1 MELIPVLMP
10 SIYHFYYGSINEAL
24 NMSGNNRVMLRH
36 IELILNKCGINR
48 FKYRMCSSNSRSLSK
63 SKFELPRLAQCQS
76 VTPKCLPKPL
86 DHIKQLTFQLDL
98 NASGIQTLVSQG
110 SLESASLQ
118 SVLKDINTSLGF
130 SELPSV
136 VGMIQQRIHHLKFL
150 HQRVN
155 ELQVLSNTH
164 QQAIDML
171 QNSQIQII
179 ATRVK

>member
-1 MELIPVLMP
+1 MLKLQKLSIFKIP
-10 SIYHFYYGSINEAL
+10 S
-24 NMSGNNRVMLRH
+24 
-36 IELILNKCGINR
+36 
-48 FKYRMCSSNSRSLSK
+48 RMCSSNSRSLSK
-63 SKFELPRLAQCQS
+63 SKFELPKLAHCQS
-76 VTPKCLPKPL
+76 STPQNLPKPL
-86 DHIKQLTFQLDL
+86 DRIQQLTFQLDL
-98 NASGIQTLVSQG
+98 SNASGIQTFVSQV
-110 SLESASLQ
+110 SLESARLETFI
-118 SVLKDINTSLGF
+118 KDINTSLGF

-155 ELQVLSNTH
+155 DLQVLSNTH

>member
-1 MELIPVLMP
+1 MLKLQRLSIFKIP
-10 SIYHFYYGSINEAL
+10 S
-24 NMSGNNRVMLRH
+24 
-36 IELILNKCGINR
+36 
-48 FKYRMCSSNSRSLSK
+48 RMCSSNSRSFSK
-63 SKFELPRLAQCQS
+63 SKYELPKLAHCQS
-76 VTPKCLPKPL
+76 ATPQSIPKPL
-86 DHIKQLTFQLDL
+86 DHIQQLTFQLDL
-98 NASGIQTLVSQG
+98 SNASGIQTFVSQG
-110 SLESASLQ
+110 SLESARLGTFI
-118 SVLKDINTSLGF
+118 KDINTSLGF

>member
-1 MELIPVLMP
+1 MLKKRLSLNLALP
-10 SIYHFYYGSINEAL
+10 SRL
-24 NMSGNNRVMLRH
+24 CCGN
-36 IELILNKCGINR
+36 
-48 FKYRMCSSNSRSLSK
+48 YRSLSK
-63 SKFELPRLAQCQS
+63 SKQEIPKLANCQS

-86 DHIKQLTFQLDL
+86 DPIKQNKQPVFQSSLKVVV
-98 NASGIQTLVSQG
+98 AIQKTQSSDGFQ
-110 SLESASLQ
+110 SARLQ

-155 ELQVLSNTH
+155 ELQVLLNTH
-164 QQAIDML
+164 QQSMDML

-179 ATRVK
+179 ARQVK

>member
-1 MELIPVLMP
+1 MLKLQRLSIFKIP
-10 SIYHFYYGSINEAL
+10 S
-24 NMSGNNRVMLRH
+24 
-36 IELILNKCGINR
+36 
-48 FKYRMCSSNSRSLSK
+48 RMCSSNSRSLSK
-63 SKFELPRLAQCQS
+63 SKFELPKLAHCQS
-76 VTPKCLPKPL
+76 SIPQNLPKPL

-110 SLESASLQ
+110 SLESARQ
-118 SVLKDINTSLGF
+118 QTFIKDINTSLGF

-164 QQAIDML
+164 HQAIDML

-179 ATRVK
+179 AT